1 MASWNSTDF
10 KFLLKWKLVFLIQIN
25 RYTQTKMK
33 TFVDTGL
40 GKHIQ
45 RKNKQNGSKACNQFK
60 GFTCSSILRFC
71 HWLWNLVTQVA
82 FTTVNW
88 TFGEPRR
95 RVARVAVCNKKNKKI
110 SRSHFWVAFSS
121 WCTTFH
127 IEMSLICQT
136 MNVQWNLISTYE
148 NWVVCQD
155 SFWNRGNNNSEMP
168 GLLWLWLCWA
178 LKTQVRKGKR
188 LINV

>member
-60 GFTCSSILRFC
+60 GFTCWSILRFC

-95 RVARVAVCNKKNKKI
+95 RVARVAVCNKKNKKF
-110 SRSHFWVAFSS
+110 SLLFLPGARHFILKWVWFARQWTCNEILSQHMKTELCAKTRFGTEVTTTRKCRAF
-121 WCTTFH
+121 
-127 IEMSLICQT
+127 
-136 MNVQWNLISTYE
+136 YY
-148 NWVVCQD
+148 
-155 SFWNRGNNNSEMP
+155 
-168 GLLWLWLCWA
+168 
-178 LKTQVRKGKR
+178 
-188 LINV
+188 